1 MNALLRPLPWILALA
16 LLQPAWHLWLAP
28 STWLP
33 PVFVVVVMSLPILPA
48 VLLGLFRRPSA
59 GFWGGVAALLY
70 FSHGV
75 MELWSNPAVTALAWV
90 ETLLS
95 VGLVVAA
102 SWRGLQ
108 ARAAARRQKAAESE
122 TAAGPDAQ

>member
-28 STWLP
+28 STSLP
-33 PVFVVVVMSLPILPA
+33 PIFVVVVMSLPILPA

-108 ARAAARRQKAAESE
+108 ARAAARRPKAAESD
-122 TAAGPDAQ
+122 TAAGPGAQ